1 MAEANKHVS
10 LLELGCELSDSQPE
24 KDSKKEPVYSAKLT
38 LQKDSDLWN
47 TVKVVCIFIWQIK
60 LYRK

>member
-1 MAEANKHVS
+1 
-10 LLELGCELSDSQPE
+10 LSDSQTE
-24 KDSKKEPVYSAKLT
+24 KIGRKEPVYSAKLT

-47 TVKVVCIFIWQIK
+47 TVKVVCIFIWLIK

>member
-1 MAEANKHVS
+1 
-10 LLELGCELSDSQPE
+10 LSDSQPE